1 MKLEKDLAEVKKK
14 WFHRKEQKEL
24 EGKIETKKTRLD
36 KAKDTLDLL
45 PMQYGYQNALG
56 VTKEMKVAKAE
67 LKKIQQAQKEW
78 DASETKQEKLYLTIP
93 ANVRNVAKWEAQERI
108 GQKRSIHDRLEEK
121 KQIAKY
127 AASLI
132 EPGDFVY
139 VDAGSST
146 EYLVEYIEE
155 RDASYVTNSMSHAL
169 KLAGRGMKVSILG
182 GNVKGTT
189 EAVVG
194 ADAMETLRRYHFT
207 RGFWGADG
215 IRKKE
220 GCTTPEMEEAAV
232 KRLSMKQTR
241 ECYVLC
247 DGSKFGKIAQ
257 VTFAEL
263 ADVTVITAGLKDKK
277 YKKYE
282 NIVEV
287 EDI

>member
-1 MKLEKDLAEVKKK
+1 MLMEKRFQEILRILEEQGTVSVQDLTESLDASEATI
-14 WFHRKEQKEL
+14 RRDLSQL
-24 EGKIETKKTRLD
+24 AQMGK
-36 KAKDTLDLL
+36 
-45 PMQYGYQNALG
+45 
-56 VTKEMKVAKAE
+56 
-67 LKKIQQAQKEW
+67 LKKIYGGA
-78 DASETKQEKLYLTIP
+78 ASLETGYQTREIRVEERQELY
-93 ANVRNVAKWEAQERI
+93 V
-108 GQKRSIHDRLEEK
+108 EEK

-155 RDASYVTNSMSHAL
+155 RDASYVTNSMSQ
-169 KLAGRGMKVSILG
+169 
-182 GNVKGTT
+182 
-189 EAVVG
+189 
-194 ADAMETLRRYHFT
+194 
-207 RGFWGADG
+207 
-215 IRKKE
+215 E

>member
-1 MKLEKDLAEVKKK
+1 MLMEKRFQEILRILEEQGTVSVQDLTES
-14 WFHRKEQKEL
+14 
-24 EGKIETKKTRLD
+24 LD
-36 KAKDTLDLL
+36 ASEATIRRDLSQL
-45 PMQYGYQNALG
+45 AQMGR
-56 VTKEMKVAKAE
+56 
-67 LKKIQQAQKEW
+67 LKKIYGGA
-78 DASETKQEKLYLTIP
+78 ASLETGYQTREIRVEERQELY
-93 ANVRNVAKWEAQERI
+93 V
-108 GQKRSIHDRLEEK
+108 EEK

-155 RDASYVTNSMSHAL
+155 RDATYVTNSMSHAL
-169 KLAGRGMKVSILG
+169 KLAGKGMKVSILG

-241 ECYVLC
+241 DCYVLC

-287 EDI
+287 EGI

>member
-1 MKLEKDLAEVKKK
+1 MKRGIRYVDGETLPGDPAYPGGAGNGVGAGSD
-14 WFHRKEQKEL
+14 
-24 EGKIETKKTRLD
+24 GKSGCIGGNDPARSKPAGPDGK
-36 KAKDTLDLL
+36 
-45 PMQYGYQNALG
+45 
-56 VTKEMKVAKAE
+56 
-67 LKKIQQAQKEW
+67 LKKIYGGA
-78 DASETKQEKLYLTIP
+78 ASLETGYQTREIRVEERQELY
-93 ANVRNVAKWEAQERI
+93 V
-108 GQKRSIHDRLEEK
+108 EEK

-207 RGFWGADG
+207 RGFWGSGRNPQEGGLYHAGDG
-215 IRKKE
+215 RSSGE
-220 GCTTPEMEEAAV
+220 TAV
-232 KRLSMKQTR
+232 HETDQGM
-241 ECYVLC
+241 LC
-247 DGSKFGKIAQ
+247 A
-257 VTFAEL
+257 L
-263 ADVTVITAGLKDKK
+263 
-277 YKKYE
+277 
-282 NIVEV
+282 
-287 EDI
+287 

>member
-1 MKLEKDLAEVKKK
+1 MEE
-14 WFHRKEQKEL
+14 RQEL
-24 EGKIETKKTRLD
+24 
-36 KAKDTLDLL
+36 
-45 PMQYGYQNALG
+45 Y
-56 VTKEMKVAKAE
+56 V
-67 LKKIQQAQKEW
+67 
-78 DASETKQEKLYLTIP
+78 
-93 ANVRNVAKWEAQERI
+93 
-108 GQKRSIHDRLEEK
+108 EEK

-194 ADAMETLRRYHFT
+194 ADAMKRC
-207 RGFWGADG
+207 GGIISPGASGGADG

>member
-1 MKLEKDLAEVKKK
+1 
-14 WFHRKEQKEL
+14 
-24 EGKIETKKTRLD
+24 
-36 KAKDTLDLL
+36 
-45 PMQYGYQNALG
+45 
-56 VTKEMKVAKAE
+56 
-67 LKKIQQAQKEW
+67 
-78 DASETKQEKLYLTIP
+78 
-93 ANVRNVAKWEAQERI
+93 
-108 GQKRSIHDRLEEK
+108 
-121 KQIAKY
+121 
-127 AASLI
+127 
-132 EPGDFVY
+132 
-139 VDAGSST
+139 
-146 EYLVEYIEE
+146 
-155 RDASYVTNSMSHAL
+155 
-169 KLAGRGMKVSILG
+169 MKVSILG

-207 RGFWGADG
+207 KGFWGADG

-241 ECYVLC
+241 DCYVLC

-287 EDI
+287 EGI